1 MYIVN
6 VGLNAMQRLSYVYA
20 YTYSRPTW
28 DLILRSTLS
37 SLLLREAGILIAGL
51 HSYTLRLHDYRSE
64 ALMKPTR
71 SKPFLRPYS
80 LGGGTGAGLRRV
92 RDHEPLN
99 LESPLPS
106 QAPSPRQLEV
116 WLFGVRSWHGHALDL
131 QGARGVPRMELNRNG
146 NCKRKNVNKK
156 SDKQNNLHAAVTHT
170 HRRIW
175 MSYTCVS
182 RFSVNT
188 DM

>member
-1 MYIVN
+1 MKSPERM
-6 VGLNAMQRLSYVYA
+6 AHLSKV
-20 YTYSRPTW
+20 S
-28 DLILRSTLS
+28 
-37 SLLLREAGILIAGL
+37 
-51 HSYTLRLHDYRSE
+51 
-64 ALMKPTR
+64 
-71 SKPFLRPYS
+71 
-80 LGGGTGAGLRRV
+80 
-92 RDHEPLN
+92 
-99 LESPLPS
+99 
-106 QAPSPRQLEV
+106 
-116 WLFGVRSWHGHALDL
+116 
-131 QGARGVPRMELNRNG
+131 MELNKNV

>member
-1 MYIVN
+1 M
-6 VGLNAMQRLSYVYA
+6 
-20 YTYSRPTW
+20 
-28 DLILRSTLS
+28 
-37 SLLLREAGILIAGL
+37 
-51 HSYTLRLHDYRSE
+51 
-64 ALMKPTR
+64 
-71 SKPFLRPYS
+71 
-80 LGGGTGAGLRRV
+80 

-131 QGARGVPRMELNRNG
+131 QGARGVPRMKSPERMAHLSKVSMELNKNV